1 MHSATFVEAFIKPST
16 RSRQFATA
24 LLCSALLISSSA
36 ANASASISPWATLSA
51 FGTQASRDA
60 ACSAGTAA
68 AAGAAAAAQAGG
80 SGCVLPVTDAAP
92 PPPVAPEVPLPPPPV
107 ETGGIGI
114 SPLVL
119 ALGALALAGLI
130 YNVAK
135 GDDDEGSPL
144 SPP

>member
-1 MHSATFVEAFIKPST
+1 MPSTGSYRFATF
-16 RSRQFATA
+16 
-24 LLCSALLISSSA
+24 LICGSLIVSSSA

-60 ACSAGTAA
+60 ACAAGTTA
-68 AAGAAAAAQAGG
+68 AAGAAAAQAAT
-80 SGCVLPVTDAAP
+80 SGCVLPVTDP
-92 PPPVAPEVPLPPPPV
+92 PPPPPPAADAVPPPMV
-107 ETGGIGI
+107 ETGGVGV

-130 YNVAK
+130 YLVLS
-135 GDDDEGSPL
+135 GDNDDEGSPL

>member
-1 MHSATFVEAFIKPST
+1 MPSTGSYRFATF
-16 RSRQFATA
+16 
-24 LLCSALLISSSA
+24 LICGSLIVSSSA

-60 ACSAGTAA
+60 ACAAGTAA
-68 AAGAAAAAQAGG
+68 AASAATAQSAT
-80 SGCVLPVTDAAP
+80 SGCVLPVTDPAP
-92 PPPVAPEVPLPPPPV
+92 PPPAADAVPPQMV
-107 ETGGIGI
+107 ETGGVGV

-130 YNVAK
+130 YLVVK
-135 GDDDEGSPL
+135 GGDDDEGSPL

>member
-1 MHSATFVEAFIKPST
+1 MPTGSYRFT
-16 RSRQFATA
+16 TA
-24 LLCSALLISSSA
+24 LICGSLLVSSSA
-36 ANASASISPWATLSA
+36 ANATASLNPWSTLSA

-68 AAGAAAAAQAGG
+68 AAGAAAAAQAAG
-80 SGCVLPVTDAAP
+80 SGCVLPVVDAP
-92 PPPVAPEVPLPPPPV
+92 PPPAVVEAVPVPPPAI
-107 ETGGIGI
+107 ETAGGIGV

-130 YNVAK
+130 YLIAK
-135 GDDDEGSPL
+135 GGNDDEGSPL

>member
-1 MHSATFVEAFIKPST
+1 MHSATFVEAFIMPST

-92 PPPVAPEVPLPPPPV
+92 PPPV

-130 YNVAK
+130 YIVAK

>member
-1 MHSATFVEAFIKPST
+1 MPST
-16 RSRQFATA
+16 GSYRFAA
-24 LLCSALLISSSA
+24 FLICGSLMVSSSA

-60 ACSAGTAA
+60 TC
-68 AAGAAAAAQAGG
+68 AAGAAAATAAAQAST
-80 SGCVLPVTDAAP
+80 SGCVLPVTDP
-92 PPPVAPEVPLPPPPV
+92 PPPPTAVAVPPPMV
-107 ETGGIGI
+107 ETGGVGI

-130 YNVAK
+130 YLVVK
-135 GDDDEGSPL
+135 GGNDDEGSPL